1 MTDINSIIKT
11 GLDTLKAETLA
22 LENLIENFQS
32 EEFVKA
38 AEILSSVKGKI
49 IFFGI
54 GKTGHIGKKLAATF
68 ASTGSSAFFV
78 HAAEANH
85 GDLGMLE
92 QEDVLVAISHS
103 GESKELFSTVKACKR
118 AGIPVIGFTNN
129 ENSTV
134 GRNSSVVLKNFV
146 NKEACPLGLAPTSS
160 TTVTLALGD
169 ALAMAVM
176 EQKNFTTEDFGKSH
190 PGGKLGAR
198 TSPVKEF
205 MSTLP
210 VVNGN
215 DTILESFKEVN
226 DYRLGCGVILN
237 DDKSLA
243 GFISDGD
250 LRRGLVEKGPDAKIT
265 AAMIKNPKTINQNE
279 LSLAGQ
285 NLLTEYKITSLV
297 VVDDNNKPVG
307 ILDKKVCDELL
318 G

>member
-1 MTDINSIIKT
+1 MSQNIINA
-11 GLDTLKAETLA
+11 GLQTLK
-22 LENLIENFQS
+22 LEMNAIANLIENFQE

-38 AEILSSVKGKI
+38 AELLTNVKGKI

-85 GDLGMLE
+85 GDLGMLTNN
-92 QEDVLVAISHS
+92 DILVAISHS
-103 GESKELFSTVKACKR
+103 GESKELFPTVKACKR
-118 AGIPVIGFTNN
+118 AGVPVIGFTNN

-134 GRNSSVVLKNFV
+134 GRHSTVVLKNFV
-146 NKEACPLGLAPTSS
+146 SNEACPLGLAPTSS

-176 EQKNFTTEDFGKSH
+176 QEKGFTTEDFGKSH

-205 MSTLP
+205 MSKLP
-210 VVNGN
+210 VIHNEL
-215 DTILESFKEVN
+215 TILEAFKEVN
-226 DYRLGCGVILN
+226 DYRLGCGVLLN
-237 DDKSLA
+237 EDETLA
-243 GFISDGD
+243 GFVSDGD
-250 LRRGLVEKGPDAKIT
+250 LRRGLVEKGPQEKIT
-265 AAMIKNPKTINQNE
+265 DAMIKNPKTINQDQ
-279 LSLAGQ
+279 LSIAGQ
-285 NLLTEYKITSLV
+285 NLLTEYRITSLI
-297 VVDDNNKPVG
+297 VVDDNNLPVG

>member
-1 MTDINSIIKT
+1 MSQDIINA
-11 GLDTLKAETLA
+11 GLRTLDLEKKAI
-22 LENLIENFQS
+22 ENLIENFQE

-38 AEILSSVKGKI
+38 AELLTNVKGKI

-92 QEDVLVAISHS
+92 TKDVLVAISHS

-134 GRNSSVVLKNFV
+134 GRNSTVVLKNFV
-146 NKEACPLGLAPTSS
+146 SSEACPLGLAPTSS

-176 EQKNFTTEDFGKSH
+176 QQKGFSTEDFGKSH

-205 MSTLP
+205 MSALP
-210 VVNGN
+210 VINSN
-215 DTILESFKEVN
+215 LTILEAFKEVN

-237 DDKSLA
+237 DDSSLA
-243 GFISDGD
+243 GFVSDGD
-250 LRRGLVEKGPDAKIT
+250 LRRGLVEKGPESKIT
-265 AAMIKNPKTINQNE
+265 AAMIKNPRTINQE
-279 LSLAGQ
+279 QLSISGQ
-285 NLLTEYKITSLV
+285 NLLTEYKITSLI
-297 VVDDNNKPVG
+297 VVDDNNLPVG

>member
-1 MTDINSIIKT
+1 MTDKIIKT
-11 GLDTLKAETLA
+11 GLDTLLREKDA
-22 LENLIENFQS
+22 LENLINNFQND
-32 EEFVKA
+32 EFLKA
-38 AEILSSVKGKI
+38 TELLTNVKGKI

-92 QEDVLVAISHS
+92 SSDVLVAISHS

-118 AGIPVIGFTNN
+118 AGVPVIGFTNN

-134 GRNSSVVLKNFV
+134 GRHSNVVLKNFV
-146 NKEACPLGLAPTSS
+146 SKEACPLGLAPTSS

-176 EQKNFTTEDFGKSH
+176 GQKNFTTEDFGKSH

-198 TSPVKEF
+198 TSPIKEF
-205 MSTLP
+205 MSPLP
-210 VVNGN
+210 IINDE
-215 DTILESFKEVN
+215 DTILDTFKKVN

-237 DDKSLA
+237 VSGTLA

-250 LRRGLVEKGPDAKIT
+250 LRRGLVQKGPDAKIT
-265 AAMIKNPKTINQNE
+265 KAMITNPKTINENE
-279 LSLAGQ
+279 LSIAGQ
-285 NLLTEYKITSLV
+285 NLLIEYQITSLV
-297 VVDDNNKPVG
+297 VLNDDNKAVG
-307 ILDKKVCDELL
+307 ILDKKVCDQLL